1 MVLIALDHLSHVR
14 LCTQLLV
21 QRGYTVLQVDVRG
34 STGNGRMFREEFVS
48 DAGGRDLEDLLS
60 AAAYARTLPSVTS
73 GRVGVWGSSYGGLI
87 TLMALFKHP
96 GVFQAG
102 VAAAPAVLAS
112 FYGPDDTAVVRR
124 PASARGEPDANYEKN
139 SPLTFSAGLAD
150 PLLLIHGMQ
159 DDVVPFKTTMML
171 IEKLMEEGK
180 NCFELATTAAATH
193 NWAAVP
199 HVAEY
204 LYGRALIHF
213 DRHLLGVAIPKL

>member
-1 MVLIALDHLSHVR
+1 M
-14 LCTQLLV
+14 QLLV
-21 QRGYTVLQVDVRG
+21 QQGYTVLQVDVRG
-34 STGNGRMFREEFVS
+34 STGNGRVFREEFVA
-48 DAGGRDLEDLLS
+48 DAGGRDLDDLVA
-60 AAAYARTLPSVTS
+60 AAAYARTLPSVTT

-87 TLMALFKHP
+87 TLMALFKQP

-124 PASARGEPDANYEKN
+124 PAGARGQPDANYDKN
-139 SPLTFSAGLAD
+139 SPMSFSSGLED

-159 DDVVPFKTTMML
+159 DDIVPFKTTMML

-180 NCFELATTAAATH
+180 SSFELATAAAATH

-199 HVAEY
+199 HVAQY
-204 LYGRALIHF
+204 LYGRLLAHF
-213 DRHLLGVAIPKL
+213 DRHLLLAGPKL

>member
-1 MVLIALDHLSHVR
+1 MVFAFYLLASAA
-14 LCTQLLV
+14 TQLLV
-21 QRGYTVLQVDVRG
+21 QRGYTVIQVDVRG
-34 STGNGRMFREEFVS
+34 STGNGRRFREEFVA
-48 DAGGRDLEDLLS
+48 DAGGRDLEDLV
-60 AAAYARTLPSVTS
+60 ATAAYARTLPSVAT

-124 PASARGEPDANYEKN
+124 PAGARGEPDANYAKN
-139 SPLTFSAGLAD
+139 SPLTFSSGLED

-159 DDVVPFKTTMML
+159 DDIVPFKTTMML
-171 IEKLMEEGK
+171 MEKLMEEGK
-180 NCFELATTAAATH
+180 TCFELATAAAATH

-204 LYGRALIHF
+204 LYGRLMVHF
-213 DRHLLGVAIPKL
+213 DRHLLGMAAPKL

>member
-1 MVLIALDHLSHVR
+1 M
-14 LCTQLLV
+14 
-21 QRGYTVLQVDVRG
+21 QRGYTVIQVDVRG
-34 STGNGRMFREEFVS
+34 STGNGRTFREEFVA
-48 DAGGRDLEDLLS
+48 DAGGRDLEDLV
-60 AAAYARTLPSVTS
+60 ATAAYARTLPSVAT
-73 GRVGVWGSSYGGLI
+73 GHVGVWGSSYGGLI

-96 GVFQAG
+96 GVFQGG

-124 PASARGEPDANYEKN
+124 PEGPRAATDLDANWEKN
-139 SPLTFSAGLAD
+139 SPFTFSAGLED

-159 DDVVPFKTTMML
+159 DDIVPFKTTMML

-180 NCFELATTAAATH
+180 SSFELATTAAATH

-204 LYGRALIHF
+204 LYGRLLVHF
-213 DRHLLGVAIPKL
+213 DRHLLGVAAPKL